1 MVLAAGRGERLRPLS
16 DRTPKPLLP
25 VAGRPVA
32 GHTLARLAA
41 AGCEAA
47 ALNLHHLGDQVRAHF
62 GDSFAGM
69 PLTYSEEP
77 ELLGT
82 WGALYPL
89 RDFLAPADLV
99 VVVNGDSLCRWPL
112 KALLRRHRK
121 SGAVATLMLARRADP
136 ARFGGGVGIDGDG
149 WIRSL
154 RLRGRGGSE
163 ETDRGAAPASHRAQ
177 RGQAAHASKA
187 PDLRRLVFAG
197 AQVLSPEL
205 LARLGPGPAD
215 TVRDLYEPLLAAG
228 RRLAAYP
235 SRRRWHD
242 LGTPR
247 RYLEA
252 VLDGGRASGPGRL
265 RRSSWVAPDAQVD
278 GGARLRRVA
287 VEAGARVERGAEVER
302 SVFFPGARIGAGA
315 RVRESIVGPGAAL
328 PAGSW
333 VERRLVTVA
342 RDGDVP
348 GPLDSRVGGLLYT
361 PLDGEPGRCGNRAPA

>member
-25 VAGRPVA
+25 VAGLPVA

-47 ALNLHHLGDQVRAHF
+47 ALNLHHLGDPIRAHF

-154 RLRGRGGSE
+154 RSQSGGGGA
-163 ETDRGAAPASHRAQ
+163 TDRGAAHAAGAS
-177 RGQAAHASKA
+177 
-187 PDLRRLVFAG
+187 DLRRLVFAG
-197 AQVLSPEL
+197 AQVLAPEL
-205 LARLGPGPAD
+205 LVRLRAGPAD

-252 VLDGGRASGPGRL
+252 ALDGGRGTWPGRFW
-265 RRSSWVAPDAQVD
+265 RRSWVAVEATVD
-278 GGARLRRVA
+278 GGARLNRAA
-287 VEAGARVERGAEVER
+287 VEAAADVERGAEVER
-302 SVFFPGARIGAGA
+302 SVLLPGARVGAGA
-315 RVRESIVGPGAAL
+315 RVRESIIGHGAAL
-328 PAGSW
+328 PAGSRI
-333 VERRLVTVA
+333 ERRLVTVA

-348 GPLDSRVGGLLYT
+348 GPHDSRVGGLIYT
-361 PLDGEPGRCGNRAPA
+361 PLDAVTER